1 MKKILII
8 IMFFNLIN
16 NYVFS
21 TEPDVF
27 VQTTVN
33 RASEALSK
41 NISKE
46 EKINALKIIAKE
58 TVDIR
63 GIGFYSLG
71 SARKNLNDKE
81 KKNIF

>member
-46 EKINALKIIAKE
+46 EKINALKIIAK
-58 TVDIR
+58 
-63 GIGFYSLG
+63 
-71 SARKNLNDKE
+71 KQ
-81 KKNIF
+81 